1 MSKESGSFDELGDK
15 KWKASSSLLITYYTL
30 VDGLAMG
37 VYGTL
42 FNLLLKSI
50 GFSTSAVGRVT
61 STTLWGSALLG
72 LFLGFLSDKIDKKAV
87 LVFSHLLGVFFG
99 TYRALSSSTV
109 ALNVSSFFFGG
120 FSTVSATVIS
130 TILVIKTDRDERSMY
145 FGLNFGIGMLTG
157 TAGNFI
163 GGVLGELLGLRLSVL
178 FSSLLRIFALIPIL
192 KLSVKEQEVS
202 RVVWNRVKR
211 VQTNIPMN
219 VRNVLIYYFLS
230 TVSVGFGAG
239 LFVSFGNIIFH
250 DLFNFK
256 PSLIGIILS
265 LAQLATG
272 LGAIFSH
279 KLGKKFG
286 EVRVLI
292 FSYVFVPIL
301 IVFLS
306 FIRESVIFSTVYV
319 LRFAVM
325 NMVSPLLSSVVF
337 SQVPTSILAS
347 VNGLNNFLNNV
358 SRALSAELFAFFSQ
372 YSDGYTLIFVVSS
385 VFYFVNAFVMLRLF
399 KNIRA

>member
-1 MSKESGSFDELGDK
+1 MSRESCNLDELGDK
-15 KWKASSSLLITYYTL
+15 KWKANPSLLITYYTL

-42 FNLLLKSI
+42 FNLLLKSV

-61 STTLWGSALLG
+61 SNTLWGSALLS
-72 LFLGFLSDKIDKKAV
+72 LFLGFLSDKVDKKTV

-99 TYRALSSSTV
+99 TYRALSISTA

-120 FSTVSATVIS
+120 FSAVSATVVS
-130 TILVIKTDRDERSMY
+130 TILVMKTDRDERSKY

-157 TAGNFI
+157 TVGNFI
-163 GGVLGELLGLRLSVL
+163 GGFLGELLGLKLSVL
-178 FSSLLRIFALIPIL
+178 LSNLVRIFALIPIL

-202 RVVWNRVKR
+202 RGVWNHVKQVR
-211 VQTNIPMN
+211 KNIPTN

-279 KLGKKFG
+279 KLGKKFS

-292 FSYVFVPIL
+292 FSYVLVPIM

-306 FIRESVIFSTVYV
+306 FTREPAVFSTVYV

-372 YSDGYTLIFVVSS
+372 YSAGYTLIFLVSS
-385 VFYFVNAFVMLRLF
+385 VFYFANAFAMLRLLR
-399 KNIRA
+399 NIRV